1 MFSVGTHTECIHTYI
16 CISIYIAVYTD
27 WHRQKTSITRRPSE
41 AQMAQSCSSS
51 SAGQGCSTLTKHM
64 HVSMYTQY
72 RSLQWMVL
80 GAHSITRLR
89 PWVSLA
95 LGPICDHQGAPQP
108 CGQWPPTGHSLS
120 QDLILRVCLDHGLLS
135 LLGHWAVAG
144 AGFPLLWLL
153 CSFALAAVS
162 PRCDSADPL
171 LRCQRW

>member
-64 HVSMYTQY
+64 HVSMHTQY
-72 RSLQWMVL
+72 RSLQWLVL

-95 LGPICDHQGAPQP
+95 LGPIYDPQGAPQP
-108 CGQWPPTGHSLS
+108 W
-120 QDLILRVCLDHGLLS
+120 
-135 LLGHWAVAG
+135 WAVATHGTQPVPGPHPEGLPGPG
-144 AGFPLLWLL
+144 ATQPPWTPGSGWGWVPTAVTALLL
-153 CSFALAAVS
+153 CISSSQPSV
-162 PRCDSADPL
+162 
-171 LRCQRW
+171 